1 MRHELTLPVKFTID
15 TESVIYDDETKT
27 RNWSARAYIKGIQP
41 YANTESGKIFKTE
54 AAAIKELK
62 KIIKEM
68 NS

>member
-15 TESVIYDDETKT
+15 TESVIYDGETKT
-27 RNWSARAYIKGIQP
+27 INWSARAYLNGTQP
-41 YANTESGKIFKTE
+41 YASTEFGQIFKTE